1 MIYPTAGASLIRSC
15 LTSLLGMAVVVTHFA
30 VTHCAAADVSPGRVI
45 VRVNQ
50 SEIKE
55 GDLAFLYLARRVKD
69 EMKASV
75 RDRYLEDLIDQ
86 TLLKEFLASRRI
98 KAADTVVDEQVDR
111 LEKLIQREGLEFEEV
126 LKSLGYT
133 RESFREEVA
142 LPVAWRGY
150 SRLQITDTAI
160 EDYWNSHRSEFD
172 GTEVKASQ
180 IVRKLSADAPES
192 EVGASSKALAEV
204 RAQIEKGE
212 LTFADAAKKHSDS
225 PSAKDGGRLGQF
237 PLRGRMPIVI
247 TRKAFGLKPG
257 EVSQPFQTPFGIH
270 IVMVDE
276 IIPGDLTLE
285 DARREIFNTL
295 SDQLRASLIEERR
308 SKAKIVWTEPRQ
320 Q

>member
-111 LEKLIQREGLEFEEV
+111 QMRMLTQYFWMSNV
-126 LKSLGYT
+126 
-133 RESFREEVA
+133 SF
-142 LPVAWRGY
+142 
-150 SRLQITDTAI
+150 
-160 EDYWNSHRSEFD
+160 
-172 GTEVKASQ
+172 
-180 IVRKLSADAPES
+180 
-192 EVGASSKALAEV
+192 SK
-204 RAQIEKGE
+204 
-212 LTFADAAKKHSDS
+212 
-225 PSAKDGGRLGQF
+225 
-237 PLRGRMPIVI
+237 
-247 TRKAFGLKPG
+247 
-257 EVSQPFQTPFGIH
+257 
-270 IVMVDE
+270 
-276 IIPGDLTLE
+276 
-285 DARREIFNTL
+285 
-295 SDQLRASLIEERR
+295 
-308 SKAKIVWTEPRQ
+308 
-320 Q
+320 